1 MENKTGKIIFAASG
15 VLAIGATLYWVWK
28 KFIDVDDEEEEV
40 IALNVVHFQTTPA
53 VEQKVEDDGSL
64 RILYDICFYRAVS
77 KKTMI
82 KMYTEISESVEV
94 VMVLI

>member
-40 IALNVVHFQTTPA
+40 IALNVVHF
-53 VEQKVEDDGSL
+53 
-64 RILYDICFYRAVS
+64 
-77 KKTMI
+77 
-82 KMYTEISESVEV
+82 
-94 VMVLI
+94 